1 MQAKERLTI
10 TMKTVFSAIGRYIK
24 ETDWMLM
31 LCCFSLSSFSTL
43 LIYSLYKNGEI
54 GRLNTVLVQPAMA
67 LCGIVAAIVLS
78 KIDYHMMARLWKW
91 HSVLCYGLALLVFPF
106 GIQRVD
112 WVDDKAWLPIP
123 FTSISFQPS
132 ELLKISFI
140 ITFAYHLS
148 KVKDQLNRPK
158 QLLLLCIHGAI
169 PCGLIHLQG
178 DDGTV
183 LVMAV
188 IFASMLFVAG
198 LSWKYIV
205 PVLAMIP
212 PAAVVL
218 WNFFLDDDKKN
229 RILAIIRPEL
239 VDSAITWQQDRG
251 LISIGNGGLWGN
263 GIFMETGQFRYV
275 PEVYNDFIFTY
286 IGETVGFI
294 GCIAVLAALAFLC
307 IRILHNALHALD
319 DLGKFICVGVF
330 AMMAIQ
336 IIINIGMCLGVLP
349 VIGVT
354 LPFLSAGGTST
365 GTLYLGIGVVLS
377 VYMHSGKDMLFA

>member
-1 MQAKERLTI
+1 
-10 TMKTVFSAIGRYIK
+10 MKTVFSAIGRYIK

-67 LCGIVAAIVLS
+67 LCGIVAAIILS

-377 VYMHSGKDMLFA
+377 VYMHSGKDMLLAKAG

>member
-1 MQAKERLTI
+1 
-10 TMKTVFSAIGRYIK
+10 MKTVFSAIGRYIK

-336 IIINIGMCLGVLP
+336 IIIKIGMCLGVLP

>member
-1 MQAKERLTI
+1 
-10 TMKTVFSAIGRYIK
+10 MKTVFSAIGRYIK

-67 LCGIVAAIVLS
+67 LCGIVAAIILS

-148 KVKDQLNRPK
+148 KAKDQLNRPK

>member
-1 MQAKERLTI
+1 
-10 TMKTVFSAIGRYIK
+10 MKTVFSAIGRYIK

-67 LCGIVAAIVLS
+67 LCGIVAAIILS

-205 PVLAMIP
+205 PVLVMIP

>member
-1 MQAKERLTI
+1 
-10 TMKTVFSAIGRYIK
+10 MKTVFSAIGRYIK

-148 KVKDQLNRPK
+148 KVKDQFNRPK

-205 PVLAMIP
+205 PVLVMIP

>member
-1 MQAKERLTI
+1 
-10 TMKTVFSAIGRYIK
+10 
-24 ETDWMLM
+24 MLM

-169 PCGLIHLQG
+169 PCGLIHLQ
-178 DDGTV
+178 
-183 LVMAV
+183 VMMV
-188 IFASMLFVAG
+188 RF
-198 LSWKYIV
+198 W
-205 PVLAMIP
+205 
-212 PAAVVL
+212 L
-218 WNFFLDDDKKN
+218 W
-229 RILAIIRPEL
+229 R
-239 VDSAITWQQDRG
+239 
-251 LISIGNGGLWGN
+251 
-263 GIFMETGQFRYV
+263 
-275 PEVYNDFIFTY
+275 
-286 IGETVGFI
+286 
-294 GCIAVLAALAFLC
+294 
-307 IRILHNALHALD
+307 
-319 DLGKFICVGVF
+319 
-330 AMMAIQ
+330 
-336 IIINIGMCLGVLP
+336 
-349 VIGVT
+349 
-354 LPFLSAGGTST
+354 
-365 GTLYLGIGVVLS
+365 
-377 VYMHSGKDMLFA
+377 

>member
-1 MQAKERLTI
+1 MGKYDFASKRKVNNNNENSFFCDWQIHKGNRLD
-10 TMKTVFSAIGRYIK
+10 VDA
-24 ETDWMLM
+24 MLFFFIQFQYTFD
-31 LCCFSLSSFSTL
+31 L
-43 LIYSLYKNGEI
+43 
-54 GRLNTVLVQPAMA
+54 QP
-67 LCGIVAAIVLS
+67 LQKRG
-78 KIDYHMMARLWKW
+78 D
-91 HSVLCYGLALLVFPF
+91 LCYGLALLVFPF

-158 QLLLLCIHGAI
+158 QLLFLCIHGAI

>member
-1 MQAKERLTI
+1 
-10 TMKTVFSAIGRYIK
+10 MKTVFSAIGRYIK

-67 LCGIVAAIVLS
+67 LCGIVAAIILS

-148 KVKDQLNRPK
+148 KAKDQLNRPK

-218 WNFFLDDDKKN
+218 WKFFLDDDKKN